1 MEHFLN
7 IPPSC
12 PGGLYSYLKWEVGE
26 CRIIREN
33 STANCG
39 EVDDVAP
46 VTTYDVLLTVWPSRI
61 LSFPNM
67 MQV

>member
-1 MEHFLN
+1 MNVESLGK
-7 IPPSC
+7 ILLLS
-12 PGGLYSYLKWEVGE
+12 
-26 CRIIREN
+26 
-33 STANCG
+33 NCG

-61 LSFPNM
+61 LSFPNI